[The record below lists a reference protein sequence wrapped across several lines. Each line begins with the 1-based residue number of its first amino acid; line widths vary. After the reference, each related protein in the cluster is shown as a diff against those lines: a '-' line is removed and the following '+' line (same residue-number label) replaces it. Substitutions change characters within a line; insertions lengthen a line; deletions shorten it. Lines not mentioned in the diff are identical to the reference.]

1 MDVIYSLKF
10 NSFNFRRTCLVPVEQ
25 ACQKR
30 GPRLIL
36 LRPVDR
42 NINEK
47 WIEKKIIKL
56 PYRIT
61 NILDRGHFYVL
72 SSDKL

>member
-1 MDVIYSLKF
+1 MDVICSLKF
-10 NSFNFRRTCLVPVEQ
+10 ISFNFRRACLLPVEQ
-25 ACQKR
+25 ACQKC

-36 LRPVDR
+36 LRPMDR

-47 WIEKKIIKL
+47 LIEKKIIKL
-56 PYRIT
+56 PYRII
-61 NILDRGHFYVL
+61 NMLARGHFYVL